1 ARRGRGRP
9 PIYSAALAESIC
21 MRMACGE
28 SLRSICRDPEPDMST
43 VRSWVI
49 RDHDGFAERYARAR
63 ALQSDTWVS
72 EAVDLARDTPTDAG
86 SVAKARLVVDT
97 IKWTTCHLMPHRY
110 GDRISTTVAGPDGGP
125 LKIALAPLSALE
137 KDEMAL
143 LKQILQ
149 RRAGAR

>member
-1 ARRGRGRP
+1 
-9 PIYSAALAESIC
+9 
-21 MRMACGE
+21 MACGE
-28 SLRSICRDPEPDMST
+28 SLRSICKDPGMPDMGT
-43 VRSWVI
+43 IRNWVI

-63 ALQSDTWVS
+63 SMQADTWVS

-97 IKWTTCHLMPHRY
+97 IKWTACHLMPHRY

-149 RRAGAR
+149 RRAGAQGKGGDDGDEQG